1 MEDLSRFTG
10 PVRASSRLAAYRA
23 GLNGQSAAEIGIA
36 AALARATGN
45 QAPLAARTVPTARTV
60 ATAKRNATTSA
71 TQDRVK
77 IVAAAVERDPALAG
91 KAGEAIAM
99 LADPEL
105 AGLTGAAVVKSLK
118 AGVTVSPPAPAAS
131 KASTPA
137 IATVKTTKRSDA
149 LGGGD
154 KPTTASSNAWA
165 NVIARMNGNRP
176 QPIAGKTAGDH
187 AWSNAIAKLNRLNGF

>member
-91 KAGEAIAM
+91 KAGEAIDHVFRRPNNQAVCAVQ
-99 LADPEL
+99 LAVDAE
-105 AGLTGAAVVKSLK
+105 TVEYAVHVY
-118 AGVTVSPPAPAAS
+118 A
-131 KASTPA
+131 
-137 IATVKTTKRSDA
+137 
-149 LGGGD
+149 
-154 KPTTASSNAWA
+154 
-165 NVIARMNGNRP
+165 
-176 QPIAGKTAGDH
+176 QC
-187 AWSNAIAKLNRLNGF
+187 